1 MEYHPQA
8 SSNVGVGVNHS
19 QTPHNMNVNEFLSE
33 LDAKLAEEMALIAL
47 ELLYEIKLYDWTV
60 FNPINF
66 MMICIC
72 QFAIP
77 YYPESVELFTW
88 NIKIYSKLGLASL
101 VQEMTERFPNVS
113 DKNFERI
120 GALRFSI
127 CSDYGLHEQVN
138 DICGEYKDFYK
149 RKV

>member
-101 VQEMTERFPNVS
+101 V
-113 DKNFERI
+113 
-120 GALRFSI
+120 
-127 CSDYGLHEQVN
+127 
-138 DICGEYKDFYK
+138 
-149 RKV
+149 